1 MSDPTHAR
9 RASSFGARAAAYAQH
24 RPDYPREAI
33 EWGLSGTSGTPR
45 RVLDLG
51 AGTGKLT
58 LGLTAL
64 GLDVTA
70 VEPDPEMRA
79 ELERAVPSA
88 KSLAGQAERIPL
100 ADAAVD
106 AVFVGQAFHWFDVP
120 DAMTEI
126 GRVLRPGGVCV
137 PMWNYEDES
146 VPWVAEFTTLGRDG
160 ARRPASVENMR
171 EVTHPAFEPFESDR
185 FRHTQRRTAESLL
198 ETIATYSLVIVSAP
212 EESAALLARL
222 RQFLSSNP
230 ATANGEFDLPLITTV
245 LRARR
250 RRGNFALDLDQS
262 GGSTLGS

>member
-1 MSDPTHAR
+1 MSEPTPGLRAQQ
-9 RASSFGARAAAYAQH
+9 ASSFGARAAAYARH

-33 EWGLSGTSGTPR
+33 EWGLSGAGGTPR

-58 LGLTAL
+58 LGLAAL

-79 ELERAVPSA
+79 QLERTVPSA
-88 KSLAGQAERIPL
+88 RSLAGRAEQIPVP
-100 ADAAVD
+100 DAGVD
-106 AVFVGQAFHWFDVP
+106 AVFIGQAFHWFDVP
-120 DAMTEI
+120 AAMTEI

-146 VPWVAEFTTLGRDG
+146 VPWVAEFTELARDG
-160 ARRPASVENMR
+160 GRRPASVEDMR
-171 EVTHPAFEPFESDR
+171 GATHPAFEPFESAR
-185 FRHTQRRTAESLL
+185 FRHAQRRTAESLL

-212 EESAALLARL
+212 EESAAVLGRL
-222 RQFLSSNP
+222 RRFLTTNP
-230 ATANGEFDLPLITTV
+230 ATADGEFDLPLITWA

-250 RRGNFALDLDQS
+250 R
-262 GGSTLGS
+262 

>member
-1 MSDPTHAR
+1 MSDPTR
-9 RASSFGARAAAYAQH
+9 GQRASSFGTRAAEYARH
-24 RPDYPREAI
+24 RPDYPRPAI
-33 EWGLSGTSGTPR
+33 EWGLSGATGTAR

-100 ADAAVD
+100 PDAAVD
-106 AVFVGQAFHWFDVP
+106 AVLVGQAFHWFDVP
-120 DAMTEI
+120 AALTEI

-146 VPWVAEFTTLGRDG
+146 VPWVAGFTELGRDG
-160 ARRPASVENMR
+160 TRRPASVEAIR
-171 EVTHPAFEPFESDR
+171 ELTHPAFEPFEIGR
-185 FRHTQRRTAESLL
+185 FRHAQRRTAESLV
-198 ETIATYSLVIVSAP
+198 ETIATYSKVIVAP
-212 EESAALLARL
+212 PAESAALLGRL
-222 RQFLSSNP
+222 RRYLAEHP
-230 ATANGEFDLPLITTV
+230 ATADGEFDLPLVTTA

-250 RRGNFALDLDQS
+250 S
-262 GGSTLGS
+262 

>member
-1 MSDPTHAR
+1 MSEPTR
-9 RASSFGARAAAYAQH
+9 GQRASSFGTRAAEYAEH
-24 RPDYPREAI
+24 RPDYPRTAI
-33 EWGLSGTSGTPR
+33 EWGLSGASGTAR

-79 ELERAVPSA
+79 ELERAAPSA

-100 ADAAVD
+100 PDAAVD

-120 DAMTEI
+120 VAMTEI

-146 VPWVAEFTTLGRDG
+146 VPWVAEFTELGRDG
-160 ARRPASVENMR
+160 ARRPASTEDLR
-171 EVTHPAFEPFESDR
+171 EVTHPAFEPFESER
-185 FRHTQRRTAESLL
+185 FPHTQRRTAETLL
-198 ETIATYSLVIVSAP
+198 ETIATYSQVIVSAP
-212 EESAALLARL
+212 EEAAALLGRL
-222 RQFLSSNP
+222 RQFLAGNP
-230 ATANGEFDLPLITTV
+230 ATADGEFDLPLVTTA

-250 RRGNFALDLDQS
+250 R
-262 GGSTLGS
+262 

>member
-1 MSDPTHAR
+1 MSDPTR
-9 RASSFGARAAAYAQH
+9 GQRASSFGSRAAEYAQH
-24 RPDYPREAI
+24 RPDYPRAAI
-33 EWGLSGTSGTPR
+33 EWGLSGASGTPR

-88 KSLAGQAERIPL
+88 TSLAGQAERIPL
-100 ADAAVD
+100 PDAAVD

-120 DAMTEI
+120 AAMTEI
-126 GRVLRPGGVCV
+126 GRVLRPGGVLV

-171 EVTHPAFEPFESDR
+171 EVTHPAFESFESDR
-185 FRHTQRRTAESLL
+185 FRHAQRRTAESLV
-198 ETIATYSLVIVSAP
+198 ETIATYSMVIVSAP
-212 EESAALLARL
+212 EESAALLGRL
-222 RQFLSSNP
+222 RRFLTENP
-230 ATANGEFDLPLITTV
+230 ATADGEFDLPLVTTV

-250 RRGNFALDLDQS
+250 R
-262 GGSTLGS
+262 